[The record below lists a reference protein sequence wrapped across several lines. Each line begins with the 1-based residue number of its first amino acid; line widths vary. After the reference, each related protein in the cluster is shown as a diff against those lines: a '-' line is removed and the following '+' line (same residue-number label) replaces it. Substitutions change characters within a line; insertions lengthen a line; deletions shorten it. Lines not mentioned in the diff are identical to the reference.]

1 MVRRQLRQIALCSG
15 LAAFG
20 LAGGTGPTHALPI
33 GTSAFSNFRVESF
46 EHLTP
51 GPAIGQQPGLAGVLL
66 PGNGAPT
73 YQFGSGVRLVG
84 PSTDVFPG
92 DPFVHDLAYAGAP
105 PNDWGANGTIA
116 SAADVLMGSAY
127 LAVFQAGTM
136 DATIELTFDQPQAH
150 VGAFVTGEA
159 GTTITLEIY
168 GAGDVLLESASLA
181 AVPIDQWIDNFLG
194 LGSEE
199 GIVRVVFRGHD
210 FGLDALLF
218 DQSFPVAIPEPRTAL
233 LVAAGL
239 IGVALRRRRSP

>member
-1 MVRRQLRQIALCSG
+1 MVRRQLRLLAL
-15 LAAFG
+15 
-20 LAGGTGPTHALPI
+20 LAGLLAGAAPAHALRI
-33 GTSAFSNFRVESF
+33 GTSAFSNFRIESF
-46 EHLTP
+46 EHLAA
-51 GPAIGQQPGLAGVLL
+51 GPTIGQQPGMQGVFL
-66 PGNGAPT
+66 PGNGAPSHR
-73 YQFGSGVRLVG
+73 FSSGVTLVG

-92 DPFVHDLAYAGAP
+92 DPFVHDLRHAGAP

-116 SAADVLMGSAY
+116 TSADVLMGSAY
-127 LAVFQAGTM
+127 LAVFQAGSM

-159 GTTITLEIY
+159 GSTITLEIY
-168 GAGDVLLESASLA
+168 GEDGTLLESASLA

-218 DQSFPVAIPEPRTAL
+218 DDSFPVAIPEPGTLA

-239 IGVALRRRRSP
+239 LGLAAVRR

>member
-1 MVRRQLRQIALCSG
+1 MVRRQLRHFALCVG
-15 LAAFG
+15 L
-20 LAGGTGPTHALPI
+20 LASADPAQALRI
-33 GTSAFSNFRVESF
+33 GTSAFSNFRIESF
-46 EHLTP
+46 EHLNA
-51 GPAIGQQPGLAGVLL
+51 GPAMGQQPGMAGVYL

-73 YQFGSGVRLVG
+73 YRFASGVTLVG

-92 DPFVHDLAYAGAP
+92 DPFVHDLRHAGAP
-105 PNDWGANGTIA
+105 PNDWGANGRIA

-127 LAVFQAGTM
+127 LAVFQAGSA

-159 GTTITLEIY
+159 GSTITLEVY
-168 GAGDVLLESASLA
+168 GEGNVLLESASLA

-218 DQSFPVAIPEPRTAL
+218 DQSFPVTIPEPGT
-233 LVAAGL
+233 LVLASAGL
-239 IGVALRRRRSP
+239 LGIGALRRRRTA